1 MKISLSITEAA
12 KAIGVSRT
20 SIYELI
26 NAGKIKSIKIGARR
40 LIPVK
45 NIHEFIEACE
55 HIEGYAQ

>member
-40 LIPVK
+40 LVPVK
-45 NIHEFIEACE
+45 NIHEFIETCE
-55 HIEGYAQ
+55 RVEGYAQ